1 MCGLSFNIFPVKEIL
16 VHSYVRNDKTK
27 EKVEVKHY
35 SVNTTISELRK
46 HVQKYISRS
55 KVLYGI
61 TTSIQKSNGS
71 FQTIEVLDRNPDGS
85 KVTLN
90 DLKNTQKLIKGEW
103 LIELDFH
110 IESRVS
116 FDGVNSEDTVS
127 VRHRLRYYQ
136 DPQYSFHDDVSL
148 GNKGQRV
155 TRKGFEKEY
164 PRNTTMFKVCKDIYQ
179 KRCISEGLYLR
190 EVYTLVRRP
199 FNHRMVIHAHDVLS
213 RSLTIE
219 DIQQLAGANN
229 NNAIELFFQIYPK
242 EMHPITI
249 PSNTFPAF
257 FNYCC
262 LVGGLILFVMF
273 AYVFMLHLFS
283 SQP

>member
-1 MCGLSFNIFPVKEIL
+1 MRTITFFFP
-16 VHSYVRNDKTK
+16 
-27 EKVEVKHY
+27 EKIEEKYYPV
-35 SVNTTISELRK
+35 STTISDLRK
-46 HVQKYISRS
+46 YFYNEAIKAHDRHMYEST
-55 KVLYGI
+55 VLYAI
-61 TTSIQKSNGS
+61 TTRCLNPLDSIEE
-71 FQTIEVLDRNPDGS
+71 IEIQDRYRDGS
-85 KVTLN
+85 EVTLN
-90 DLKNTQKLIKGEW
+90 DFMFVGKSEMYLN
-103 LIELDFH
+103 FH
-110 IESRVS
+110 IESKVS
-116 FDGVNSEDTVS
+116 FGPLIRSRRYIVDTIIVCH
-127 VRHRLRYYQ
+127 VLRYYQ
-136 DPQYSFHDDVSL
+136 QPPYSVRNVSL
-148 GNKGQRV
+148 GNKRKRV
-155 TRKGFEKEY
+155 RREAILEEY
-164 PRNTTMFKVCKDIYQ
+164 PRNANIFMVSKYIYQ
-179 KRCISEGLYLR
+179 KYCASEGLYLR

-199 FNHRMVIHAHDVLS
+199 FNHRMVIHAHDVIS